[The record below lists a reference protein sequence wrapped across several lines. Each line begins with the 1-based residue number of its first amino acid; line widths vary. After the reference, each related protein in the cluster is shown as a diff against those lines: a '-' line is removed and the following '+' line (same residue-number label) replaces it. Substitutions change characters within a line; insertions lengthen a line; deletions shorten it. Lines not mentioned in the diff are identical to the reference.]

1 MSTSPVLNL
10 ACVSGSFPFQT
21 KNISMAGGVKVLFG
35 AVEGSSTTRQGSS
48 TNGYFA
54 PRSQTSE
61 SPLTLSVN
69 HAEVWLENGRIY
81 IRDLESPFGTFL
93 NDVKIS
99 TDFALKTGDI
109 LALGKPLVRNTNTP
123 SDITDDQLKCIV
135 AKVTVV
141 GSQA

>member
-1 MSTSPVLNL
+1 
-10 ACVSGSFPFQT
+10 
-21 KNISMAGGVKVLFG
+21 MAGGVRVLLG

-81 IRDLESPFGTFL
+81 IRDLESPFGTFI
-93 NDVKIS
+93 NDVKIN

-109 LALGKPLVRNTNTP
+109 LALGKTLVRNTNTP
-123 SDITDDQLKCIV
+123 SDITDNQLKCIV